1 MEYLKEFKSFHT
13 EDQKKL
19 FDFIKR
25 YQKTS
30 YVSKNKKKLLDD
42 VGLPFKDFNNLFN
55 KIRNILDFFKS
66 NNMSIFEDI
75 FDSENDDYIG
85 FKFLLQYKIAVKIK
99 GIGLSHDT
107 TSYIEISDIG
117 DMEFYHW
124 RADDSRSNIYPT
136 NNIEKD
142 EFYVIESILKSVI
155 GHKETSILKANDM
168 IKNDPMNKRAG
179 IKDIFGKD
187 TLNRILIGN
196 PFRKLEIYPIFDIMV
211 CGEPYETS
219 YDDDNAERW
228 SDRWTYKVGHKKTH
242 DIENLLKI
250 CISRY
255 LNIVKPIPY
264 NVSIM
269 DYINA
274 SYNMSCKYEVK
285 FDI

>member
-1 MEYLKEFKSFHT
+1 MEYLKEFKSFHA

-30 YVSKNKKKLLDD
+30 YISKSKKKLLDD
-42 VGLPFKDFNNLFN
+42 VGLPFKDFNSLFN
-55 KIRNILDFFKS
+55 KIKNSLDFFKS
-66 NNMSIFEDI
+66 NDISIFEDI

-85 FKFLLQYKIAVKIK
+85 FKFLLQYKIVAKIK

-124 RADDSRSNIYPT
+124 RSCDSKPNIYPT

-142 EFYVIESILKSVI
+142 EFYVIESILKSI
-155 GHKETSILKANDM
+155 IRHKETSILTANDT
-168 IKNDPMNKRAG
+168 IKNHTMNKRAG
-179 IKDIFGKD
+179 IKDIIGKD
-187 TLNRILIGN
+187 TLNRILTGN
-196 PFRKLEIYPIFDIMV
+196 PFKRLEIYPIFDISV

-219 YDDDNAERW
+219 HDDDNAERW
-228 SDRWTYKVGHKKTH
+228 SDRWTYKVGHKKTE
-242 DIENLLKI
+242 DIEKLLKL
-250 CISRY
+250 CMDRY
-255 LNIVKPIPY
+255 LSIINPLPY
-264 NVSIM
+264 KSSIM
-269 DYINA
+269 DYISQ
-274 SYNMSCKYEVK
+274 SYNMTCKYEVK